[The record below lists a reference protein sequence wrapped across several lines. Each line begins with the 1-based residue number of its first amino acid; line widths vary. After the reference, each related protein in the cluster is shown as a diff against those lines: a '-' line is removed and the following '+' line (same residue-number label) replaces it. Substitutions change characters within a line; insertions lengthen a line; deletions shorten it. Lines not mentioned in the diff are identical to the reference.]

1 MIKFISRL
9 KLLKKILEI
18 EKAESND
25 FQFAG
30 RLRNL
35 IDHFN
40 QTGEIKDNPKGRRL

>member
-1 MIKFISRL
+1 MINTFKKL

-18 EKAESND
+18 EKSESND

>member
-1 MIKFISRL
+1 MINAFKKL
-9 KLLKKILEI
+9 KLLKKILEL
-18 EKAESND
+18 EKEESND

-40 QTGEIKDNPKGRRL
+40 QTGEIKDNLKGRRL

>member
-1 MIKFISRL
+1 MINAFKKL

-18 EKAESND
+18 EKEESND

>member
-1 MIKFISRL
+1 MINTFKKL

-18 EKAESND
+18 EKSESND

-35 IDHFN
+35 IDYFN

>member
-1 MIKFISRL
+1 MINAFKKL
-9 KLLKKILEI
+9 KLLKKILEL

-30 RLRNL
+30 KLRNL

>member
-1 MIKFISRL
+1 MINTFKKL

-18 EKAESND
+18 EKEESND

>member
-1 MIKFISRL
+1 MINTFKKL

-30 RLRNL
+30 KLRNL
-35 IDHFN
+35 IDHFI

>member
-1 MIKFISRL
+1 MINTFKKL
-9 KLLKKILEI
+9 KLLKKILEL

>member
-1 MIKFISRL
+1 MINAFKKL
-9 KLLKKILEI
+9 KLLKKILEL
-18 EKAESND
+18 EKEESND